1 MTARDLVGV
10 TYAMFVQD
18 LCRFGL
24 DLTDA
29 ANRVLSLFT
38 PAPKQKTHAAA
49 AVTVADADDENAKNT
64 AGMRTLQAMLGQMT
78 AAGMPVARVPL
89 KEQTA

>member
-29 ANRVLSLFT
+29 ANRVLGLFV
-38 PAPKQKTHAAA
+38 PAPKQKTHAAV
-49 AVTVADADDENAKNT
+49 VTVADADDENAKNT